1 MNSRFFAQAESSEEE
16 VNSGSEQEQIV
27 QVTKYKKKKN
37 DEALEDEGK
46 RVVRTEKDKKFDE
59 LQ

>member
-16 VNSGSEQEQIV
+16 VNSGSEQEQTV
-27 QVTKYKKKKN
+27 QVTKDKKKKN

-59 LQ
+59 L